1 MVPRLLICLGSLK
14 VMLAS
19 RAAGMQ
25 DHPRLTD
32 HGARLG
38 IWERLSAKDPSPEA
52 EWVTLAGDQARF
64 ERIVD
69 GVRVWR
75 FPDGDALGVYFIPKV
90 PDLPQAGSPEAFV
103 ARYTELVS
111 SASSRLVECEF
122 VDLRG
127 FRALRA
133 IVKVPQAPTGMTY
146 VGSVTIP
153 FSMCSYVLVVQ
164 CEERGTTGI
173 REAMLV
179 REAFR
184 DGATP
189 EEAEEVVAHS
199 ADAAAHDARFPDHPV
214 TRARKHLAFVVS
226 AIRMDDRLR
235 SVEAFGLP

>member
-1 MVPRLLICLGSLK
+1 M
-14 VMLAS
+14 
-19 RAAGMQ
+19 
-25 DHPRLTD
+25 
-32 HGARLG
+32 G
-38 IWERLSAKDPSPEA
+38 IWERLFAKDPSPEA
-52 EWVTLAGDQARF
+52 EWVTVDGHQARF

-69 GVRVWR
+69 GVRIWR

-90 PDLPQAGSPEAFV
+90 PDLPQAGSPEEFV

-111 SASSRLVECEF
+111 SASSRLVEGEL

-173 REAMLV
+173 RETILV
-179 REAFR
+179 RESFR
-184 DGATP
+184 DGGTP
-189 EEAEEVVAHS
+189 EDAEEVVAHS
-199 ADAAAHDARFPDHPV
+199 ADAPVHDARFPDHPV
-214 TRARKHLAFVVS
+214 TRARKHLAFVAS
-226 AIRMDDRLR
+226 AVRIDDRLR
-235 SVEAFGLP
+235 SVKSFGLP